1 MFCLK
6 ILQGLKKCPFKRN
19 LPDHGGIPYTLSVKL
34 TVSTNLS
41 VFSAKENFW
50 WMKFLETIYASYYI
64 WTLDQ
69 FQALPFS
76 DLTVGRL
83 RPYLGNL
90 QTPKKCKFQVPRFKT
105 NRSRDSFIVSRCQ

>member
-19 LPDHGGIPYTLSVKL
+19 LPDHGRIPYTLSVKL

-69 FQALPFS
+69 FQALLFS

-83 RPYLGNL
+83 RPYLGTL

-105 NRSRDSFIVSRCQ
+105 NRSRDSFIVSHCR